1 MSAFYI
7 PPLARLVAATKQDH
21 RRVASN
27 CVVDAVPLA
36 DVNAHLADA
45 LPNGFVVAKVS
56 FFSTFNASGDSCLSA
71 LITQVLKPVKEG
83 AAPDYPI
90 ILDANVTPCQLSS
103 IRDISQELCV

>member
-7 PPLARLVAATKQDH
+7 PPLARLAAATKQDH

-45 LPNGFVVAKVS
+45 LPNGFVVAKIS
-56 FFSTFNASGDSCLSA
+56 FLGSVAEKGGMT
-71 LITQVLKPVKEG
+71 
-83 AAPDYPI
+83 
-90 ILDANVTPCQLSS
+90 
-103 IRDISQELCV
+103 R